1 MTIPVEFLERLRAC
15 VRISEVAI
23 KLGVRYR
30 KEGDECVVVG
40 NNSLKFN
47 DNKGKWS
54 DFGNGAEKGGDVIAF
69 LQTQGKRTFHQAVE
83 EIAALAGLNVP
94 GARADGARQTHRSN
108 GKPEEHRTPVSRD
121 FREGSGRQG
130 IPVGTWSYVGL
141 DSREIYQTV
150 RLQWKLVDGSWE
162 KDPKTGK
169 IKKG

>member
-69 LQTQGKRTFHQAVE
+69 LQTQGNRSFHEAVE
-83 EIAALAGLNVP
+83 ELASLAGLTVP
-94 GARADGARQTHRSN
+94 GARSNGIGQAHRSN
-108 GKPEEHRTPVSRD
+108 GEPEGHGTPVSRD
-121 FREGSGRQG
+121 FREGSRHA
-130 IPVGTWSYVGL
+130 IPVNTWSYTGL
-141 DSREIYQTV
+141 D
-150 RLQWKLVDGSWE
+150 
-162 KDPKTGK
+162 
-169 IKKG
+169 